1 MDPDEGDDMAALKN
15 ELKQTR
21 GFESPEQ
28 EAFLNLQRT
37 DSLLVGPFVKKV
49 KEFGLS
55 LPLYNIL
62 RILRGQQGQG
72 LSCGQISERMVT
84 RDPDVTR
91 LIDRLEKLG
100 LVRRERST
108 SDRRVVLISID
119 PEGLALLKKL
129 DGPMAALHKE
139 SLGHLSRADLKEL
152 NRLLVLARNG

>member
-1 MDPDEGDDMAALKN
+1 MAALKN

-21 GFESPEQ
+21 GFQSPEQ

-37 DSLLVGPFVKKV
+37 NSLLISPFVRKV

-62 RILRGQQGQG
+62 RILRGQRGQG

-91 LIDRLEKLG
+91 LIDRLEKRG
-100 LVRRERST
+100 LVERERST
-108 SDRRVVLISID
+108 SDRRVVLISIHQD
-119 PEGLALLKKL
+119 GLDLLEKL
-129 DGPMAALHKE
+129 DEPMSALHRE

-152 NRLLVLARNG
+152 NRLLVLARSG